1 MNQKQRIYDELS
13 RVLTDFE
20 NGEASEIDL
29 HNMLTIIQIRWEDTI
44 TAAD

>member
-20 NGEASEIDL
+20 NGEANETDL
-29 HNMLTIIQIRWEDTI
+29 YNMLTIIQIRWEDTI
-44 TAAD
+44 TVED